1 MKAILIKAFG
11 EVDQLYLGESK
22 QPEIGPE
29 EVLVKV
35 KATALNRA
43 DLLQR
48 RGLYPPPPGA
58 SEILGLEMA
67 GEIAELGTAVDGF
80 KVGDRVAALLP
91 GGGYA
96 EYVSVPQDLLLPL
109 PTELSWEEGAAL
121 PEAFLTA
128 WQAIDQLAGLQPGEN
143 ILIHAGAS
151 GVGSAGIQLAKQRGA
166 RVWVTASAGKHD
178 HCRALGADACIDY
191 KTANF
196 AEVLQK
202 ELPTGVNV
210 IIDFVGA
217 PYFHQ
222 NINALASDGRM
233 VHLGFLG
240 GTMLPEL
247 NLRPILLKRLKIM
260 GSTLRARS
268 LEYKVDLTKSFATA
282 NLSHF
287 ASGKLRVPID
297 RVFDWQAVAEAH
309 QYMEGNQNKGKV
321 VLRIS

>member
-1 MKAILIKAFG
+1 MKAILIKDFG
-11 EVDQLYLGESK
+11 AADQLYLGECP
-22 QPEIGPE
+22 QPEIGPG

-67 GEIAELGTAVDGF
+67 GTIAERGAAVSGF
-80 KVGDRVAALLP
+80 AVGDRVAALLP

-96 EYVSVPQDLLLPL
+96 EYVTVPQALLLPL
-109 PTELSWEEGAAL
+109 PPEMTFETAAAL

-128 WQAIDQLAGLQPGEN
+128 WQAIDQLANLQPGER

-151 GVGSAGIQLAKQRGA
+151 GVGSAAIQLAKQRGA
-166 RVWVTASAGKHD
+166 QVWVTASAGKHA
-178 HCRALGADACIDY
+178 HCQALGADRCVDY
-191 KTANF
+191 KKANF
-196 AEVLQK
+196 AEVVQA
-202 ELPTGVNV
+202 EWPDGMNV
-210 IIDFVGA
+210 IIDFIGG

-222 NINALASDGRM
+222 NIKALAADGRM

-240 GTMLPEL
+240 GTMVAEV
-247 NLRPILLKRLKIM
+247 NLMPILLKRLKIM

-268 LEYKVDLTKSFATA
+268 LDYKVALTQSFAAA
-282 NLSHF
+282 NLPLF
-287 ASGKLRVPID
+287 ASGALRVPVD
-297 RVFDWQAVAEAH
+297 RVFDWREVAAAH
-309 QYMEGNQNKGKV
+309 EYMEGNQNKGKV
-321 VLRIS
+321 VLRLS